1 MVWNAPQKDW
11 THKRWAYQ
19 AAGIPEY
26 LIVDPDERVAVL
38 LRLEAGQ
45 YQEATHVA
53 WGGVLGLLG
62 GSITIT
68 LG

>member
-1 MVWNAPQKDW
+1 M
-11 THKRWAYQ
+11 
-19 AAGIPEY
+19 
-26 LIVDPDERVAVL
+26 L

-45 YQEATHVA
+45 DQEATHVA

-62 GSITIT
+62 GSIRVT